1 MSNTHWGVTWFILC
15 LFGYV
20 LFIGIDEILSS
31 VGGGYEGF
39 TIFGVIFLFM
49 GIILLITTIGID
61 IIKKLKQL
69 EKQAKTI

>member
-1 MSNTHWGVTWFILC
+1 LSNTHWGVTWFILC

-20 LFIGIDEILSS
+20 LFIGIDEIIFEL
-31 VGGGYEGF
+31 GGSHEGF
-39 TIFGVIFLFM
+39 SIFGVIFLFL